1 MQSAPPPEVPV
12 AEVRLDRVVK
22 RYRGLANE
30 ALQETS
36 VTFKDG
42 LFTCILGPSGSGKT
56 TILKLLAG
64 IEEVT
69 SGRIRFDGVDVTNVT
84 PERRDVA
91 MVFQSYALY
100 PNMTARD
107 NIAFPLQ
114 LRGLP
119 RAERYRRV
127 DEVAAMLGIGPTL
140 GRQPRQLSG
149 GERQRVALGR
159 AIVREPKV
167 FLLDEPISN
176 LDANLRMQTREELK
190 RIHAE
195 LKATFIYVTH
205 DQDDASA
212 MGDEVVVMAAGR
224 IHQAD
229 KPTDVYGRPAD
240 RFVASFLGRLPMNF
254 VTGTI
259 REREGTVVLE
269 GEGGLEIDLG
279 PRADGLRLPEGRVLI
294 GIRPESVLATRA
306 DGAAAGVVGTVALT
320 EVVPP
325 DSYVTASL
333 DGWSVRARVVDG
345 HELQPGDQVRLRFAL
360 RSMHF
365 FDPSSEQRLE
375 TAVAPPPDDA
385 LVGEAAS

>member
-1 MQSAPPPEVPV
+1 V

-22 RYRGLANE
+22 RYRGLE
-30 ALQETS
+30 HDALEETS
-36 VTFKDG
+36 ATFKDG

-69 SGRIRFDGVDVTNVT
+69 SGRIHFDHTDVTNIT

-114 LRGLP
+114 LRGMS
-119 RAERYRRV
+119 RTARYRRV
-127 DEVAAMLGIGPTL
+127 DDVAAMLGIAATL
-140 GRQPRQLSG
+140 DRHPRQLSG

-176 LDANLRMQTREELK
+176 LDANLRTQTREELK

-212 MGDEVVVMAAGR
+212 MGDEVVVMARGR
-224 IHQAD
+224 IHQ
-229 KPTDVYGRPAD
+229 TDTPGRVYHRPAD

-254 VTGTI
+254 LRGTVQVTGGSVQI
-259 REREGTVVLE
+259 VGQ
-269 GEGGLEIDLG
+269 
-279 PRADGLRLPEGRVLI
+279 DGLRIDVGPPPPDLTVPDGEVLI
-294 GIRPESVLATRA
+294 GMRPEAVAASTGGE
-306 DGAAAGVVGTVALT
+306 GAAATVSLT

-325 DSYVTASL
+325 DSYVTANL
-333 DGWSVRARVVDG
+333 NGWQVRARVVDG
-345 HELQPGDQVRLRFAL
+345 SEPATGDTIRLAFAL
-360 RSMHF
+360 SGMHV
-365 FDPSSEQRLE
+365 FDVDTEKRVE
-375 TAVAPPPDDA
+375 VTAAARAPA
-385 LVGEAAS
+385 EMVEAG

>member
-1 MQSAPPPEVPV
+1 V
-12 AEVRLDRVVK
+12 AEVRLEQVSK
-22 RYRGLANE
+22 RYRGLADD
-30 ALQETS
+30 ALHPTS
-36 VTFKDG
+36 MTFKDG
-42 LFTCILGPSGSGKT
+42 LFTCVLGPSGSGKS

-69 SGRIRFDGVDVTNVT
+69 SGRIYFDGADVTQVT

-114 LRGLP
+114 LRGMP
-119 RAERYRRV
+119 RAERYQRV
-127 DEVAAMLGIGPTL
+127 DEVAAMLGIRQTL

-159 AIVREPKV
+159 AIVRHPKV

-190 RIHAE
+190 RIHAD

-212 MGDEVVVMAAGR
+212 MGDEVVVMAAGQV
-224 IHQAD
+224 HQIDRPA
-229 KPTDVYGRPAD
+229 DVYGRPAD

-254 VTGTI
+254 LAGALIEEAGSVTI
-259 REREGTVVLE
+259 A
-269 GEGGLEIDLG
+269 GEGGVVIDLG
-279 PRADGLRLPEGRVLI
+279 PRPDGYRLPTERVLI
-294 GIRPESVLATRA
+294 GIRPEAVRA
-306 DGAAAGVVGTVALT
+306 RPPEASTGPGLDGTVLLT

-325 DSYVTASL
+325 DSYVTAHGE
-333 DGWSVRARVVDG
+333 GWSLRARALSAD
-345 HELQPGDQVRLRFAL
+345 ELNPGDPVRLEFSLASL
-360 RSMHF
+360 NL
-365 FDPSSEQRLE
+365 FDPDSEQRLADVGVPAP
-375 TAVAPPPDDA
+375 TAE
-385 LVGEAAS
+385 LVEAS

>member
-1 MQSAPPPEVPV
+1 M

-22 RYRGLANE
+22 RYRGLAHD

-69 SGRIRFDGVDVTNVT
+69 AGRIRFDGVDVTNVT

-107 NIAFPLQ
+107 NIAFPLL

-140 GRQPRQLSG
+140 NRQPRHLSG

-159 AIVREPKV
+159 AIVRDPKV

-229 KPTDVYGRPAD
+229 KPSDVYRRPAD

-254 VTGTI
+254 LTGMVGDG
-259 REREGTVVLE
+259 EAGSMVLE
-269 GEGGLEIDLG
+269 GEGGLRIDLG
-279 PRADGLRLPEGRVLI
+279 PRVDGFRPPDGRVLI

-306 DGAAAGVVGTVALT
+306 DGATAGVVGTVTLT
-320 EVVPP
+320 EVVHP
-325 DSYVTASL
+325 DSYVTATL
-333 DGWSVRARVVDG
+333 DGWSVRARVVEGD
-345 HELQPGDQVRLRFAL
+345 ELQPGDQVRLRFGL
-360 RSMHF
+360 RSLHF

-375 TAVAPPPDDA
+375 TASAPASTDEM
-385 LVGEAAS
+385 VKEAS

>member
-1 MQSAPPPEVPV
+1 M
-12 AEVRLDRVVK
+12 AEVRLDRVTK
-22 RYRGLANE
+22 RYRGLSVN

-36 VTFKDG
+36 LTFKDG
-42 LFTCILGPSGSGKT
+42 LFTCVLGPSGSGKS

-69 SGRIRFDGVDVTNVT
+69 SGRIYFDGVEVTQVT

-114 LRGLP
+114 LRGLS
-119 RAERYRRV
+119 RRERYRRV
-127 DEVAAMLGIGPTL
+127 DEVAAMLGIGATL
-140 GRQPRQLSG
+140 DRHPRQLSG

-190 RIHAE
+190 RIHAQ

-224 IHQAD
+224 IHQTA
-229 KPTDVYGRPAD
+229 PPADVYHRPAD
-240 RFVASFLGRLPMNF
+240 RFVASFLGRLPINF
-254 VTGTI
+254 VTGVVSAESGSLVLRT
-259 REREGTVVLE
+259 EEGPEL
-269 GEGGLEIDLG
+269 DLG
-279 PRADGLRLPEGRVLI
+279 SGMNGFAVPRGRVLI
-294 GIRPESVLATRA
+294 GVRPEAVLATRA
-306 DGAAAGVVGTVALT
+306 DVGGPGVLGTVTLT

-325 DSYVTASL
+325 DKYVTASVE
-333 DGWSVRARVVDG
+333 GWSVRARVDDADN
-345 HELQPGDQVRLRFAL
+345 LAPGDAVRLGFKL
-360 RSMHF
+360 SSLHF
-365 FDPSSEQRLE
+365 FDLGSEQRLE
-375 TAVAPPPDDA
+375 TELPARAGELVEAP
-385 LVGEAAS
+385 

>member
-1 MQSAPPPEVPV
+1 M

-22 RYRGLANE
+22 RYRGLADD
-30 ALQETS
+30 ALHETS
-36 VTFKDG
+36 LTFRDG
-42 LFTCILGPSGSGKT
+42 LFTCVLGPSGSGKS

-69 SGRIRFDGVDVTNVT
+69 SGRILFDGVDVTHVN

-114 LRGLP
+114 LRRMP
-119 RAERYRRV
+119 RAERYRQVDRV
-127 DEVAAMLGIGPTL
+127 AEMLGIRATL
-140 GRQPRQLSG
+140 DRHPRQLSG

-195 LKATFIYVTH
+195 LGATFIYVTH

-224 IHQAD
+224 IHQTAR
-229 KPTDVYGRPAD
+229 PAEVYGRPAD

-254 VTGTI
+254 LA
-259 REREGTVVLE
+259 GTVSSDSGSVVVHGEE
-269 GEGGLEIDLG
+269 GVELDLG
-279 PRADGLRLPEGRVLI
+279 PVPSGFRPPEGRVLI
-294 GIRPESVLATRA
+294 GMRPESVLASAA
-306 DGAAAGVVGTVALT
+306 DGTTSGVRGKVTLT

-325 DSYVTASL
+325 DSYVTAALS
-333 DGWSVRARVVDG
+333 GWSVRARSAGGD
-345 HELQPGDQVRLRFAL
+345 ELSPGDEVCLRFSVPGL
-360 RSMHF
+360 HF
-365 FDPSSEQRLE
+365 FDPATEKRIEAQAAARNT
-375 TAVAPPPDDA
+375 TAEPRDA
-385 LVGEAAS
+385 A

>member
-1 MQSAPPPEVPV
+1 VRV
-12 AEVRLDRVVK
+12 AEVRLERVVK
-22 RYRGLANE
+22 RYRGLGVP
-30 ALQETS
+30 ALEETS
-36 VTFKDG
+36 LTFKDS
-42 LFTCILGPSGSGKT
+42 LFTCVLGPSGSGKS

-69 SGRIRFDGVDVTNVT
+69 SGRILFDGRDVTNTT

-114 LRGLP
+114 LRGMP

-127 DEVAAMLGIGPTL
+127 DEVAQMLGIGSTL
-140 GRQPRQLSG
+140 DRHPRQLSG

-159 AIVREPKV
+159 AIVRDPKV

-190 RIHAE
+190 RIHAD
-195 LKATFIYVTH
+195 LGATFIYVTH

-212 MGDEVVVMAAGR
+212 MGDEVVVMRAGR
-224 IHQAD
+224 IHQAAR
-229 KPTDVYGRPAD
+229 PTEVYRRPAD

-254 VTGTI
+254 LAGEVSNGSGSVVI
-259 REREGTVVLE
+259 R
-269 GEGGLEIDLG
+269 GEGGVELDLG
-279 PRADGLRLPEGRVLI
+279 PGMEGFAPPAGRVVI
-294 GIRPESVLATRA
+294 GIRPEAVLARRA
-306 DGAAAGVVGTVALT
+306 GAEAGGIPGSVTLT

-325 DSYVTASL
+325 DSYVTASI
-333 DGWSVRARVVDG
+333 GSWSVRARAVDADD
-345 HELQPGDQVRLRFAL
+345 LQPGDEVRLRFSLASL
-360 RSMHF
+360 LF
-365 FDPSSEQRLE
+365 FDPSTEQRLE
-375 TAVAPPPDDA
+375 PAKAGAPEPE
-385 LVGEAAS
+385 LVEAS

>member
-1 MQSAPPPEVPV
+1 V
-12 AEVRLDRVVK
+12 AEVHLDRVVK
-22 RYRGLANE
+22 RYRGLDRD
-30 ALQETS
+30 ALEETS
-36 VTFKDG
+36 ATFKDG

-69 SGRIRFDGVDVTNVT
+69 SGRIHFDHTDVTNVT

-114 LRGLP
+114 LRGMS
-119 RAERYRRV
+119 RTARYRRV
-127 DEVAAMLGIGPTL
+127 DDVAAMLGIAATL
-140 GRQPRQLSG
+140 DRHPRQLSG

-176 LDANLRMQTREELK
+176 LDANLRTQTREELK

-212 MGDEVVVMAAGR
+212 MGDEVVVMARGR
-224 IHQAD
+224 IHQ
-229 KPTDVYGRPAD
+229 TDTPGRVYHRPAD

-254 VTGTI
+254 LK
-259 REREGTVVLE
+259 GTVQVA
-269 GEGGLEIDLG
+269 GGSVQIVG
-279 PRADGLRLPEGRVLI
+279 QDGLRIDVGPPPPDLTVPDGEVLI
-294 GIRPESVLATRA
+294 GMRPEAVAASAGGE
-306 DGAAAGVVGTVALT
+306 GAAATVTLT

-325 DSYVTASL
+325 DSYVTANL
-333 DGWSVRARVVDG
+333 HGWQVRARVADG
-345 HELQPGDQVRLRFAL
+345 SEPATGDTIRLRFAL
-360 RSMHF
+360 PGMHV
-365 FDPSSEQRLE
+365 FDVATEKRVDV
-375 TAVAPPPDDA
+375 TAATPAPA
-385 LVGEAAS
+385 EMVEAG

>member
-1 MQSAPPPEVPV
+1 M
-12 AEVRLDRVVK
+12 AEVRLERVIK
-22 RYRGLANE
+22 RYRGLDHD
-30 ALQETS
+30 ALEETS
-36 VTFKDG
+36 VVFKDG

-69 SGRIRFDGVDVTNVT
+69 AGRIRFDGADVTNVT

-114 LRGLP
+114 LRGMS
-119 RAERYRRV
+119 RAARYRRV
-127 DEVAAMLGIGPTL
+127 DEVAGMLGIASTL
-140 GRQPRQLSG
+140 DRHPRQLSG

-176 LDANLRMQTREELK
+176 LDANLRIQTREELK

-195 LKATFIYVTH
+195 LGATFIYVTH

-212 MGDEVVVMAAGR
+212 MGDEVVVMARGH
-224 IHQAD
+224 IHQ
-229 KPTDVYGRPAD
+229 TDSPARVYHRPAD

-254 VTGTI
+254 LKGTI
-259 REREGTVVLE
+259 RVDDGSVQLIGQNGVR
-269 GEGGLEIDLG
+269 IDLG
-279 PRADGLRLPEGRVLI
+279 PATRDLRPPAQEVLI
-294 GIRPESVLATRA
+294 GMRPEAV
-306 DGAAAGVVGTVALT
+306 AASMAPDDRGTVATVTLT

-325 DSYVTASL
+325 DSYVTANVN
-333 DGWSVRARVVDG
+333 GWQVRARVVDG
-345 HELQPGDQVRLRFAL
+345 SEPRSGNTVTLRFPLAGIL
-360 RSMHF
+360 L
-365 FDPSSEQRLE
+365 FDLE
-375 TAVAPPPDDA
+375 TERRVELRPSASSGDE
-385 LVGEAAS
+385 LVREMAETA

>member
-1 MQSAPPPEVPV
+1 LLSGPGLEAPV
-12 AEVRLDRVVK
+12 AEVRLDGVVK
-22 RYRGLANE
+22 RYRGLAHD

-36 VTFKDG
+36 VTFRDG

-69 SGRIRFDGVDVTNVT
+69 SGRIQFDGVDVTNVT

-127 DEVAAMLGIGPTL
+127 DDVAAMLGIGPTL
-140 GRQPRQLSG
+140 DRQPRQLSG

-176 LDANLRMQTREELK
+176 LDANLRMTTREELK

-229 KPTDVYGRPAD
+229 KPSDVYHRPAD

-254 VTGTI
+254 LTGTVSD
-259 REREGTVVLE
+259 GDGSMLLH
-269 GEGGLEIDLG
+269 GEGGLAIDLG
-279 PRADGLRLPEGRVLI
+279 PRANGFRTPEGQVLI

-306 DGAAAGVVGTVALT
+306 VGATTGVVGKVTLT

-325 DSYVTASL
+325 DSYVTASV
-333 DGWSVRARVVDG
+333 DGWSVRARVVEGD
-345 HELQPGDQVRLRFAL
+345 ELQPGDSVRLRFSL
-360 RSMHF
+360 RTMHF

-375 TAVAPPPDDA
+375 TASVEEP
-385 LVGEAAS
+385 S

>member
-1 MQSAPPPEVPV
+1 V

-22 RYRGLANE
+22 RYPGLKHD

-42 LFTCILGPSGSGKT
+42 LFTCILGPSGSGKS

-69 SGRIRFDGVDVTNVT
+69 SGRIRFDARDVTNVT

-100 PNMTARD
+100 PNMSARD

-114 LRGLP
+114 LRGMR

-127 DEVAAMLGIGPTL
+127 DDVAAMLGIAGTL
-140 GRQPRQLSG
+140 DRYPRQLSG

-195 LKATFIYVTH
+195 LRATFIYVTH

-224 IHQAD
+224 IHQSAR
-229 KPTDVYGRPAD
+229 PTEVYGRPAD

-254 VTGTI
+254 LAGEVSNGSGSVVI
-259 REREGTVVLE
+259 RGDHDIEL
-269 GEGGLEIDLG
+269 DLG
-279 PRADGLRLPEGRVLI
+279 QATPGFRPPEGRVLI
-294 GIRPESVLATRA
+294 GIRPESVLAYP
-306 DGAAAGVVGTVALT
+306 AGEATTGLPATVTLT

-325 DSYVTASL
+325 DSYVTAAV
-333 DGWSVRARVVDG
+333 DGWSVRARSVGG
-345 HELQPGDQVRLRFAL
+345 HEFATGDEVRLRFAL
-360 RSMHF
+360 ASVHF
-365 FDPSSEQRLE
+365 FDPTTERRIEAQVGPLE
-375 TAVAPPPDDA
+375 TVDVP
-385 LVGEAAS
+385 

>member
-1 MQSAPPPEVPV
+1 LARREAGV
-12 AEVRLDRVVK
+12 AEVRLERVVK
-22 RYRGLANE
+22 RYRGLANP
-30 ALQETS
+30 AVHETS
-36 VTFKDG
+36 LTFKDG
-42 LFTCILGPSGSGKT
+42 LFTCVLGPSGSGKS

-69 SGRIRFDGVDVTNVT
+69 AGRILFDGSDVTNVT

-119 RAERYRRV
+119 RAARYRRV
-127 DEVAAMLGIGPTL
+127 EEVAEMLGIGATL
-140 GRQPRQLSG
+140 DRHPRQLSG

-195 LKATFIYVTH
+195 LGATFIYVTH

-212 MGDEVVVMAAGR
+212 MGDEVVVMRAGR
-224 IHQAD
+224 VHQTA
-229 KPTDVYGRPAD
+229 KPTDVYRRPAD

-254 VTGTI
+254 LHGVVSNGSGSVVI
-259 REREGTVVLE
+259 RGDGDVVL
-269 GEGGLEIDLG
+269 DLG
-279 PRADGLRLPEGRVLI
+279 PTVDGFRPPTGKVVI
-294 GIRPESVLATRA
+294 GIRPEAVE
-306 DGAAAGVVGTVALT
+306 AARPDAAPAGVPGTVTLT

-325 DSYVTASL
+325 DSYVTASV
-333 DGWSVRARVVDG
+333 GAWSVRARAVND
-345 HELQPGDQVRLRFAL
+345 ELQPGDEVRLRFSQASL
-360 RSMHF
+360 HF
-365 FDPSSEQRLE
+365 FDPSSGERLE
-375 TAVAPPPDDA
+375 AGAT
-385 LVGEAAS
+385 S

>member
-1 MQSAPPPEVPV
+1 M
-12 AEVRLDRVVK
+12 AEVRLDQVSK
-22 RYRGLANE
+22 RYRGLGDD
-30 ALQETS
+30 ALHPTS
-36 VTFKDG
+36 MTFKDG
-42 LFTCILGPSGSGKT
+42 LFTCVLGPSGSGKS

-69 SGRIRFDGVDVTNVT
+69 SGRIYFDGVDVTQVT

-114 LRGLP
+114 LRGMP

-127 DEVAAMLGIGPTL
+127 DEVAAMLGIGQTL

-159 AIVREPKV
+159 AIVRDPKV

-224 IHQAD
+224 IHQIDRPA
-229 KPTDVYGRPAD
+229 DVYRRPAD

-254 VTGTI
+254 VTGVLVEEAGSVTM
-259 REREGTVVLE
+259 RGESGVV
-269 GEGGLEIDLG
+269 IDLG
-279 PRADGLRLPEGRVLI
+279 PQTDGFRLPTGRVLV
-294 GIRPESVLATRA
+294 GIRPETVRARRPEAAGGRGLDGSVL
-306 DGAAAGVVGTVALT
+306 LT

-325 DSYVTASL
+325 DNYVTASGE
-333 DGWSVRARVVDG
+333 GWSMRARALEADAL
-345 HELQPGDQVRLRFAL
+345 EPGDPVRLELSLASL
-360 RSMHF
+360 NF
-365 FDPSSEQRLE
+365 FDPETEQRL
-375 TAVAPPPDDA
+375 TDAGVPAAAAA
-385 LVGEAAS
+385 LVEAT

>member
-1 MQSAPPPEVPV
+1 M

-22 RYRGLANE
+22 RYRGLDHD

-69 SGRIRFDGVDVTNVT
+69 SGRIHFDHADITNVT

-114 LRGLP
+114 LRGLS
-119 RAERYRRV
+119 RAARYRRV
-127 DEVAAMLGIGPTL
+127 DEVAALLGIAATL
-140 GRQPRQLSG
+140 DRHPRQLSG

-159 AIVREPKV
+159 AIVRDPKV

-212 MGDEVVVMAAGR
+212 MGDEVVVMAKGR

-229 KPTDVYGRPAD
+229 TPRRVYHHPAD

-254 VTGTI
+254 LQGAVRVAQGSVEI
-259 REREGTVVLE
+259 IGQNRLR
-269 GEGGLEIDLG
+269 IDLG
-279 PRADGLRLPEGRVLI
+279 PSPRDLRPPDGEVLI
-294 GIRPESVLATRA
+294 GIRPEAVAASSREGGGTTAT
-306 DGAAAGVVGTVALT
+306 VTLT
-320 EVVPP
+320 EVVAP
-325 DSYVTASL
+325 DSYVTADL
-333 DGWSVRARVVDG
+333 DGWLVRARLVDG
-345 HELQPGDQVRLRFAL
+345 SEPPIGSSVSLRFAL
-360 RSMHF
+360 SALHL
-365 FDPSSEQRLE
+365 FDLQTDQRVEVMTGEPL
-375 TAVAPPPDDA
+375 VAELA
-385 LVGEAAS
+385 ESR

>member
-1 MQSAPPPEVPV
+1 M

-22 RYRGLANE
+22 RYRGLDRA

-140 GRQPRQLSG
+140 NRQPRQLSG

-212 MGDEVVVMAAGR
+212 MGDEVVVMATGR

-229 KPTDVYGRPAD
+229 TPTVVYRRPAD

-254 VTGTI
+254 LTG
-259 REREGTVVLE
+259 VVSD
-269 GEGGLEIDLG
+269 GGGSVVVRGDDGVEVDLG
-279 PRADGLRLPEGRVLI
+279 PRADGFRAPEGRVLI
-294 GIRPESVLATRA
+294 GIRPESVAASRA
-306 DGAAAGVVGTVALT
+306 DEATSGVVGTVTLT

-325 DSYVTASL
+325 DSYLTADL
-333 DGWSVRARVVDG
+333 DGWSVRARVTDG
-345 HELQPGDQVRLRFAL
+345 DELQPGDEVRLRFAL
-360 RSMHF
+360 RSLHF
-365 FDPSSEQRLE
+365 FDASTEQRLE
-375 TAVAPPPDDA
+375 SASPPASTEP
-385 LVGEAAS
+385 VEEAS